1 MARAEIPQCKFLII
15 TNLPYPDAT
24 QKLSPRIA
32 ETFPIQEEL
41 HHVLVQM
48 IEWAKPELATA
59 VNYEISS
66 FVEIRTLNYEN
77 VMIALDY
84 RAREL
89 LIGFASEFPPNVH
102 GTVTRLF
109 FESTPEEW
117 EAKKREA
124 RRMYN

>member
-1 MARAEIPQCKFLII
+1 MANRRRRRASKVNRPTHKDFYF
-15 TNLPYPDAT
+15 PV
-24 QKLSPRIA
+24 KLSPRIA
-32 ETFPIQEEL
+32 ETFPGQEEL
-41 HHVLVQM
+41 DRVLVQM

-59 VNYEISS
+59 VNCEISS

-102 GTVTRLF
+102 GTVTRD